1 MNLVPNRYEIA
12 LKPLKVRFFIAAA
25 LLLALAVA
33 CVLQLRSRLLLEKT
47 SAELTMAQSGLAR
60 VKSAG
65 ANRRQVLTALQSQ
78 LGQDSQKNSPE
89 IIIYGKV
96 DELKTHL
103 NPDDMTITA
112 IEKKGGEASLQYT
125 LTFTKADFN
134 HLLNS
139 VNYLQRAVFPLSPVT
154 SIAVTQSESK
164 GTAGVSFKVT
174 GKVITSE
181 KIKP

>member
-1 MNLVPNRYEIA
+1 MTLVPNRYESA

-25 LLLALAVA
+25 LLLIVGIA
-33 CVLQLRSRLLLEKT
+33 CAAQLRNRLLLEKT
-47 SAELTMAQSGLAR
+47 SAELTRAQSGLVR
-60 VKSAG
+60 VKAAS

-78 LGQDSQKNSPE
+78 LGQGVQKSSPE
-89 IIIYGKV
+89 MILYGKV

-112 IEKKGGEASLQYT
+112 VERKGGEASLQYT
-125 LTFTKADFN
+125 LTFGNADFN

-139 VNYLQRAVFPLSPVT
+139 VNYLQSAVFPLTPVNF
-154 SIAVTQSESK
+154 IAVTQSESK
-164 GTAGVSFKVT
+164 GTTGVSFKVT

-181 KIKP
+181 KMKP